1 MSFLKIHGRGTEELV
16 CGGTEA
22 FESVVEH
29 GHSVARE

>member
-1 MSFLKIHGRGTEELV
+1 MSSLKIHGRGTEEHM

-29 GHSVARE
+29 GHNIDRE